1 MVKKYTIRDI
11 AQLAGVSK
19 GTVDRVLHKRG
30 KVSEIALKKVNQIIK
45 EIDYKPNP
53 IAKNLKNNK
62 IYRLCVL
69 LPSVVKDSYWEP
81 CIEGIQEFEN
91 EFQNFGI
98 RIEKYFFDSE
108 GTASFSKTGIEIIET
123 VPDALLMAPLFQKEA
138 ISIVEICNEKGIKT
152 SIFNNYIESDFINNF
167 IGQDLYQSG
176 RVGAKLLDMLLN
188 KGHIGIVHIDEDYH
202 NATHLQEKEKGF
214 RSYFE
219 DCNKSKYTISTIH
232 LNHKDTNCSENFE
245 DSILKFLDNNTDLNG
260 LFVTISKAYTLVE
273 ILKKR
278 LNNIAIVGYDLVEK
292 NIEYL
297 KNDDIDFL
305 IHQNPKQQV
314 YIGLTHLA
322 EYFLFDKEI
331 PKQLLLPIDI
341 VNSEN
346 IHGYLQ

>member
-1 MVKKYTIRDI
+1 MKKYTIRDI

-30 KVSEIALKKVNQIIK
+30 KVSEIALKKVNQILE

-69 LPSVVKDSYWEP
+69 LPDAAKDSYWEP

-98 RIEKYFFDSE
+98 RVEKYFFDSE
-108 GTASFSKTGIEIIET
+108 DTASFSKTGIEVIET
-123 VPDALLMAPLFQKEA
+123 LPDALLMVPLFQKEA

-152 SIFNNYIESDFINNF
+152 SIFNNYIETNFINNF
-167 IGQDLYQSG
+167 IGQDLFQSG
-176 RVGAKLLDMLLN
+176 RVAAKLLDMLLN

-214 RSYFE
+214 RRYFE
-219 DCNKSKYTISTIH
+219 GGIENKYKITTVN
-232 LNHKDTNCSENFE
+232 LNYKDTKHSENFE
-245 DSILKFLDNNTDLNG
+245 DSIHQFLDNNTDLNG

-273 ILKKR
+273 ALEKR
-278 LNNIAIVGYDLVEK
+278 LKNIAIVGYDLVEK

-297 KNDDIDFL
+297 KNGDINFL
-305 IHQNPKQQV
+305 IHQKPKQQV

-346 IHGYLQ
+346 IDGYLQ